1 MSFEPIPFKN
11 VNKIS
16 YAFLTILVYSK
27 VMQFDEIQVEMR
39 FKNTASNNMSL
50 VESENSGI
58 FNIHHFLENLVSAN
72 ISQHF
77 IKKDWKLIE
86 LIVQFGGQATKFIWV
101 LF

>member
-27 VMQFDEIQVEMR
+27 EMQFDKIQVEMR

-86 LIVQFGGQATKFIWV
+86 LIVQFGR
-101 LF
+101 

>member
-11 VNKIS
+11 FNKIS

-27 VMQFDEIQVEMR
+27 EMQFDEIQVEMR

-58 FNIHHFLENLVSAN
+58 FNIHHL
-72 ISQHF
+72 
-77 IKKDWKLIE
+77 KR
-86 LIVQFGGQATKFIWV
+86 GG
-101 LF
+101 L